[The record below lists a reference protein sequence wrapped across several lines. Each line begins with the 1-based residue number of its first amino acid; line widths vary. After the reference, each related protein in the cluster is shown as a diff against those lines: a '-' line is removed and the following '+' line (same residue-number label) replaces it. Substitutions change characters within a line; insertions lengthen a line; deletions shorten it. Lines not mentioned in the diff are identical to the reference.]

1 MSDATIE
8 KLKLEISRNQKRCN
22 LEQTNSW
29 IIQKSEIGGRGIFAT
44 RDIKVNEIIFQDKFL
59 ICGTTQKDILL
70 CVVCYKISNIT
81 VCSGGCCL
89 PICEKCIGSN
99 QHLKECQLIKSW
111 CPKNPKKISIKI
123 FKALPAIR
131 ALILT
136 DDEKVLFNLLQGNE
150 RKLTDVIE
158 EEFLNFPGDKNL
170 LNNIWSILNTNT
182 FEVALNSNLSVQGV
196 YSLSCLMNHSCCPNT
211 RISFNKD
218 FLMTV
223 RASKAISM
231 GDEILTSYVQL
242 LWGTFHR
249 RAFLAKTK
257 NFLCKCLRCSDP
269 TENGTFISA
278 IPCVDENCFGKMI
291 SSNSI
296 SLIAPW
302 SCDVCGV
309 TKSSQIILKVQNM
322 ISSLIGGQMGFQSIE
337 NVLNYCRNTLP
348 KILPKFSQFSVEMKL
363 FVIEKVQGSQFN
375 LQDFLDKEKYCL
387 ELLDLINELKLGEI
401 TRAGNLYFELFKSR
415 KEIHRL
421 KGLPND
427 EIDEKILLEKCWMIL
442 GESILCPSNLIELKN
457 N

>member
-1 MSDATIE
+1 MSDLTIE
-8 KLKLEISRNQKRCN
+8 KLKVEILKNHKRCN

-29 IIQKSEIGGRGIFAT
+29 TIEKSQIDGRGIFAK
-44 RDIKVNEIIFQDKFL
+44 RDIKINEIIFQDKFL
-59 ICGTTQKDILL
+59 ICGTTQKDILI
-70 CVVCYKISNIT
+70 CVGCYKISNHR
-81 VCSGGCCL
+81 VCPDGCCL
-89 PICEKCIGSN
+89 PICEKCIGN
-99 QHLKECQLIKSW
+99 FQHLKECELIKSW
-111 CPKNPKKISIKI
+111 CPKNPEKLSIKI

-150 RKLTDVIE
+150 RKLADLIE
-158 EEFLNFPGDKNL
+158 EEFSNFPDDKNL
-170 LNNIWSILNTNT
+170 LNNVWSILNTNT
-182 FEVALNSNLSVQGV
+182 FEVVLDSNLSIQGL
-196 YSLSCLMNHSCCPNT
+196 YSLSCLMNHSCYPNT
-211 RISFNKD
+211 RISFDKN

-223 RASKAISM
+223 QASKEILS
-231 GDEILTSYVQL
+231 GEEILTSYVQL

-278 IPCVDENCFGKMI
+278 IPCVDENCVGKMI
-291 SSNSI
+291 SKNSI

-302 SCDVCGV
+302 SCDVCGI

-322 ISSLIGGQMGFQSIE
+322 ISSLIGGQMGHQSIE

-348 KILPKFSQFSVEMKL
+348 NILPKFSQFSVEMKL
-363 FVIEKVQGSQFN
+363 FVIEKVQAGTQFD
-375 LQDFLDKEKYCL
+375 LLDFLDKEKYCL

-401 TRAGNLYFELFKSR
+401 TRAGNLYFELFKAR
-415 KEIHRL
+415 KEIRRL

-427 EIDEKILLEKCWMIL
+427 EIDEKNLLEKSWVIL
-442 GESILCPSNLIELKN
+442 GESLLCPTDLIELN
-457 N
+457 